1 LDALASRT
9 IKTTCPYC
17 GVGCGVNASVD
28 ALTSDVIIEGDKDH
42 PANFG
47 RLCSKGSQLGET
59 LGLHD
64 RLLHPAIGGR
74 QASWDEATD
83 RIAEAF
89 SQAIEQHGP
98 DSVALYV
105 SGQLLTED
113 YYVANKL
120 MKGFI
125 GSANIDTNS
134 RLCMASSVAGHKR
147 AFGSDTVPGTY
158 EDLELADLIVLTG
171 SNLAWCHPVLFQRIA
186 AAKQKRPGMRVVLI
200 DPRRTPTAELADLN
214 LPLTPDT
221 DVAIFT
227 GLLRHLA
234 RSPAIAPD
242 YVETNTSG
250 LDETLSNASSWT
262 IEKVA
267 EQCGLKP
274 SDVALF
280 YQWVAETERTVTVYS
295 QGVNQS
301 ASGTDK
307 VNAIINTHLI
317 TARIGTPGMGP
328 FSVTGQPNAMGGR
341 EVGGLANM
349 LTSHLELANPEH
361 RELVQTF
368 WGSPTIANKPGLKA
382 VDLFEAIHAG
392 QIKAL
397 WVVATNPSVSL
408 PDANRVDAALAKVPF
423 LAVSDIVSSTD
434 TLRHAART
442 GCVALPATGWGEKDG
457 TVTNSERMISRQR
470 AFLPA
475 PGEARHDWQALCNVA
490 TKMGFGE
497 AFSFENPTEV
507 FDEHARLSGFKPEV
521 RRDFDISGR
530 AGLSQV
536 AYDSMPPFRWPLR
549 ANGSQTERFF
559 AGGAFF
565 HADSRAKFVT
575 TPVKAVEKHQPK
587 YPFTL
592 NTGRVRDHWHTMTRT
607 GRSPRLSAHM
617 GEPYCELHPDDAS
630 RLGIEP
636 ASLVRLSSPHG
647 SIIVRALLSDGQQ
660 PGSVFV
666 PMHWNDETASNA
678 RVDALVKPDIDPT
691 SGQPALKF
699 SRVAVTHAGMAWHG
713 FAVVKKRP
721 ASLPFTYWSVST
733 CAGGFALEFADK
745 TPPDDFSEVAQAVL
759 QSDCFV
765 GLQDRA
771 SADARFLACESESLL
786 GTLFIAQDPVR
797 VSRRWAIQA
806 LSKPLP
812 DAAARVALLAGRPPT
827 DQPDTGPTVCA
838 CFNVGRNTIASA
850 IGAGAVTLD
859 AIGSACQAGT
869 NCGSCR
875 SEIAAMLPPLAVVKE
890 TFDEP
895 QAV

>member
-17 GVGCGVNASVD
+17 GVGCGVKAGVD
-28 ALTSDVIIEGDKDH
+28 ALTSDVSIEGDKDH

-64 RLLHPAIGGR
+64 RLLHPAVGGKR
-74 QASWDEATD
+74 TTWDEATD

-89 SQAIEQHGP
+89 SQSITKHGS
-98 DSVALYV
+98 DSVAFYV

-186 AAKQKRPGMRVVLI
+186 AAKQKRPSMRVVLI
-200 DPRRTPTAELADLN
+200 DPRRTPTAELADLHI
-214 LPLTPDT
+214 PLAPDS
-221 DVAIFT
+221 DVALFT

-234 RSPAIAPD
+234 RSSAVAPA
-242 YVETNTSG
+242 YVEARTSG
-250 LDETLSNASSWT
+250 HGDALANASTWT
-262 IEKVA
+262 IEKAA

-274 SDVALF
+274 ADVALF

-301 ASGTDK
+301 ASGTHK

-317 TARIGTPGMGP
+317 TGRIGKPGMGP

-349 LTSHLELANPEH
+349 LASHLELTNPEH
-361 RELVQTF
+361 RDLVQGF
-368 WGSPTIANKPGLKA
+368 WQSRNIADKAGLKA
-382 VDLFEAIHAG
+382 VDLFEAIHDG

-397 WVVATNPSVSL
+397 WVMATNPSVSL
-408 PDANRVDAALAKVPF
+408 PDADRVDAALAKVPF

-434 TLRHAART
+434 TLRHAARA

-475 PGEARHDWQALCNVA
+475 PGETKHDWQAICDVA
-490 TKMGFGE
+490 SKMGFGE
-497 AFSFENPTEV
+497 AFAFRNPAEI
-507 FDEHARLSGFKPEV
+507 FDEHARLSGYRQQV
-521 RRDFDISGR
+521 CRDFDISGR

-549 ANGSQTERFF
+549 ADGDRTERFF
-559 AGGAFF
+559 ANGAFF
-565 HADSRAKFVT
+565 HADKRAKFIT
-575 TPVKAVEKHQPK
+575 TPVKVVEKREPK

-660 PGSVFV
+660 PGSVFA
-666 PMHWNDETASNA
+666 PMHWNDETASKA
-678 RVDALVKPDIDPT
+678 RVDAMVKPDTDPM

-699 SRVAVTHAGMAWHG
+699 SRVAVAHAGMAWHG

-721 ASLPFTYWSVST
+721 ESLPFTYWSVST
-733 CAGGFALEFADK
+733 CAGGFALEFADM
-745 TPPDDFSEVAQAVL
+745 TLPDDFSAVAQAVL

-771 SADARFLACESESLL
+771 SSDARFLAYDSDKML
-786 GTLFIAQDPVR
+786 GTLFIAQDPVK

-806 LSKPLP
+806 LAKPLP

-838 CFNVGRNTIASA
+838 CFSVGRNTISTA
-850 IGAGAVTLD
+850 IQAGAVTLD
-859 AIGSACQAGT
+859 AVGTACQAGT

-875 SEIAAMLPPLAVVKE
+875 SEIAAMLPAYQPSQE
-890 TFDEP
+890 RHNEP

>member
-1 LDALASRT
+1 MDALASRT
-9 IKTTCPYC
+9 TKTTCPYC
-17 GVGCGVNASVD
+17 GVGCGVKANID
-28 ALTSDVIIEGDKDH
+28 ALTNDVSIEGDKDH

-59 LGLHD
+59 LGLHN
-64 RLLHPAIGGR
+64 RLLYPEIGGKR
-74 QASWDEATD
+74 ASWEDATD
-83 RIAEAF
+83 CIAQAF
-89 SQAIEQHGP
+89 GQAIEEHGP
-98 DSVALYV
+98 DSVAMYV

-186 AAKQKRPGMRVVLI
+186 AAKQKRPSMKVVLI
-200 DPRRTPTAELADLN
+200 DPRRTPTAELADLH
-214 LPLTPDT
+214 LPLAPDS
-221 DVAIFT
+221 DVALFN

-234 RSPAIAPD
+234 RSSATAPA
-242 YVETNTSG
+242 YVEAHTAG
-250 LDETLSNASSWT
+250 FEDALSNAACWT
-262 IEKVA
+262 IENVA
-267 EQCGLKP
+267 KRCALKP
-274 SDVALF
+274 TDLALF
-280 YQWVAETERTVTVYS
+280 YEWVAGTPKTVTIYS

-301 ASGTDK
+301 TSGTDK
-307 VNAIINTHLI
+307 VNAIINTHLL
-317 TARIGTPGMGP
+317 TARIGKPGMGP

-341 EVGGLANM
+341 EVGGLSNM
-349 LTSHLELANPEH
+349 LASHLELANAEH
-361 RELVQTF
+361 CDLVKSF
-368 WGSPTIANKPGLKA
+368 WQSPTIANKSGLKA
-382 VDLFEAIHAG
+382 VDLFEAIHDG

-397 WVVATNPSVSL
+397 WVMATNPSVSL
-408 PDANRVDAALAKVPF
+408 PNADRVDAALAKVPF

-434 TLRHAART
+434 TLRHAGRA
-442 GCVALPATGWGEKDG
+442 GCVAIPATGWGEKDG

-475 PGEARHDWQALCNVA
+475 PGDARHDWQAICDVA

-497 AFSFENPTEV
+497 AFAFQNPAQI
-507 FDEHARLSGFKPEV
+507 FDEHARLSGYRPHV
-521 RRDFDISGR
+521 RRDFDIAGR
-530 AGLSQV
+530 AGLSQL
-536 AYDSMPPFRWPLR
+536 AYDSMPPFQWPLR
-549 ANGSQTERFF
+549 ADGIQTERFF
-559 AGGAFF
+559 AKGAFF
-565 HADSRAKFVT
+565 HVDQRAKFIT
-575 TPVKAVEKHQPK
+575 TPAKAAEKREPK

-592 NTGRVRDHWHTMTRT
+592 NTGRVRDQWHTMTRT
-607 GRSPRLSAHM
+607 GRSPSLSAHM
-617 GEPYCELHPDDAS
+617 GEPYCELHPHDAE

-636 ASLVRLSSPHG
+636 ASLVRLTSPQG
-647 SIIVRALLSDGQQ
+647 SIIMRALVSEGQQ

-666 PMHWNDETASNA
+666 PMHWNDQTASNA
-678 RVDALVKPDIDPT
+678 RVDALVQPETDPI

-699 SRVAVTHAGMAWHG
+699 SRVAVAHAGMAWHG

-721 ASLPFTYWSVST
+721 ASLPFAYWSVST

-745 TPPDDFSEVAQAVL
+745 ASPDDFSEVAPTVL
-759 QSDCFV
+759 QSDCCV

-771 SADARFLACESESLL
+771 SADARFLTHDS
-786 GTLFIAQDPVR
+786 GTLTGMLFIAQDPVS

-838 CFNVGRNTIASA
+838 CFSVGRNTIAAS
-850 IGAGAVTLD
+850 IRAGAVTLD
-859 AIGSACQAGT
+859 AVGAACQAGT

-875 SEIAAMLPPLAVVKE
+875 SEIAAMLPTATPQKE
-890 TFDEP
+890 RRHEP

>member
-1 LDALASRT
+1 MAAKT
-9 IKTTCPYC
+9 TCTTCPYC
-17 GVGCGVNASVD
+17 GVGCGVKASVD
-28 ALTSDVIIEGDKDH
+28 PLSGDVAIAGDTQH

-59 LGLHD
+59 LGSEN
-64 RLLHPAIGGR
+64 RLLHPTIGGKR
-74 QASWDEATD
+74 ASWVEATGK
-83 RIAEAF
+83 IAEAF
-89 SQAIEQHGP
+89 SQSIAEHGP

-120 MKGFI
+120 MKGFV

-147 AFGSDTVPGTY
+147 AFGSDTVPGIY

-186 AAKQKRPGMRVVLI
+186 AAKNARPHMKVVLI
-200 DPRRTPTAELADLN
+200 DPRRTPTAELADLH
-214 LPLTPDT
+214 LPLAPNT
-221 DVAIFT
+221 DVALFT

-242 YVETNTSG
+242 YVEAYTSG
-250 LDETLSNASSWT
+250 LDDALSNASTCT
-262 IEKVA
+262 IEKA
-267 EQCGLKP
+267 AAQCGLKP

-280 YQWVAETERTVTVYS
+280 YQWVAETQRTVTVYS

-301 ASGTDK
+301 ANGTDK

-317 TARIGTPGMGP
+317 TGRIGKPGMGP

-349 LTSHLELANPEH
+349 LASHLELANPEH
-361 RELVQTF
+361 RDLVQAF
-368 WGSPTIANKPGLKA
+368 WQSPVLASKPGLKA
-382 VDLFEAIHAG
+382 VDLFEAIHTG

-397 WVVATNPSVSL
+397 WVMATNPSVSL
-408 PDANRVDAALAKVPF
+408 PDAARVDEALAKVPF

-434 TLRHAART
+434 TLRHAVRP

-475 PGEARHDWQALCNVA
+475 PGQARHDWQAMCDVA
-490 TKMGFGE
+490 TKMGFGD
-497 AFSFENPTEV
+497 AFAFQNPAQI
-507 FDEHARLSGFKPEV
+507 FDEHARLSGYKSEV

-536 AYDSMPPFRWPLR
+536 AYDAMPPFRWPLK
-549 ANGSQTERFF
+549 ADGSRTERFF
-559 AGGAFF
+559 ANDDFF
-565 HADSRAKFVT
+565 HADRRAKFVA
-575 TPVKAVEKHQPK
+575 TPVKTPAKRQAK

-592 NTGRVRDHWHTMTRT
+592 NTGRVRDQWHTMTRT
-607 GRSPRLSAHM
+607 GRSPRLSAHV
-617 GEPYCELHPDDAS
+617 GEPYCELHPSDAAAK
-630 RLGIEP
+630 GIK
-636 ASLVRLSSPHG
+636 AADLVQLSSPNG
-647 SIIVRALLSDGQQ
+647 TMIARALLSEGQRA
-660 PGSVFV
+660 GSVFV
-666 PMHWNDETASNA
+666 PMHWNDETSAKA
-678 RVDALVKPDIDPT
+678 RVDALVKPDTDPT

-699 SRVAVTHAGMAWHG
+699 SRVDVGPAGMAWHG
-713 FAVVKKRP
+713 FAVLAEKP
-721 ASLPFTYWSVST
+721 SNLNFAYWSIAT
-733 CAGGFALEFADK
+733 CLGGYALEFAD
-745 TPPDDFSEVAQAVL
+745 TAEPSSLTALAQAL
-759 QSDCFV
+759 LGSDACIGFE
-765 GLQDRA
+765 DRQA
-771 SADARFLACESESLL
+771 GSARFVATSDNRLRGAV
-786 GTLFIAQDPVR
+786 FITPEPVV
-797 VSRRWAIQA
+797 VSRRWAISQLQTPIKTA
-806 LSKPLP
+806 
-812 DAAARVALLAGRPPT
+812 DDRVALLAGRPPT

-838 CFNVGRNTIASA
+838 CFSVGRNTITAA
-850 IGAGAVTLD
+850 INNGAQTLD
-859 AIGSACQAGT
+859 AVGAACQAGT

-875 SEIAAMLPPLAVVKE
+875 SEIAAMLPVKSRE
-890 TFDEP
+890 VSHEP

>member
-1 LDALASRT
+1 LDSIASRT
-9 IKTTCPYC
+9 TKTTCPYC
-17 GVGCGVNASVD
+17 GVGCGVKASVD
-28 ALTSDVIIEGDKDH
+28 ALTSDVSIEGDKDH
-42 PANFG
+42 PANLG

-64 RLLHPAIGGR
+64 RLLHPTIGGER
-74 QASWDEATD
+74 ASWDEATD
-83 RIAEAF
+83 RIAQAF
-89 SQAIEQHGP
+89 GQVIEQHGP

-200 DPRRTPTAELADLN
+200 DPRRTPTAELADLR

-221 DVAIFT
+221 DVVLFT

-242 YVETNTSG
+242 YVEISTSG
-250 LDETLSNASSWT
+250 RDQTLSNASSWT

-274 SDVALF
+274 TDVALF

-317 TARIGTPGMGP
+317 TARIGKPGMGP

-349 LTSHLELANPEH
+349 LASHLELADPEH
-361 RELVQTF
+361 RDLVQSF
-368 WGSPTIANKPGLKA
+368 WQSPAMAEKPGLKA
-382 VDLFEAIHAG
+382 VELFEAIHAG
-392 QIKAL
+392 KIKAL
-397 WVVATNPSVSL
+397 WVMATNPSVSL
-408 PDANRVDAALAKVPF
+408 PNADRMDAALAKVPF

-434 TLRHAART
+434 TLRHAARA
-442 GCVALPATGWGEKDG
+442 GCVTLPATGWGEKDG

-475 PGEARHDWQALCNVA
+475 PGQARHDWQAICDVA

-497 AFSFENPTEV
+497 AFSFENPAEI
-507 FDEHARLSGFKPEV
+507 FDQHARLSGYRPQV

-530 AGLSQV
+530 AGLSQI
-536 AYDSMPPFRWPLR
+536 AYDAMPPFRWPLH
-549 ANGSQTERFF
+549 ADGSQTERFF
-559 AGGAFF
+559 AQGNFF
-565 HADSRAKFVT
+565 HADGRAKFIT
-575 TPVKAVEKHQPK
+575 TPVKAVEKREPK

-617 GEPYCELHPDDAS
+617 GEPYCELHPNDAS
-630 RLGIEP
+630 RLDIQA

-678 RVDALVKPDIDPT
+678 RVDTLVKPDTDPT

-699 SRVAVTHAGMAWHG
+699 SRVAVASAGMAWHG

-721 ASLPFTYWSVST
+721 ASLPFAYWSVSK

-745 TPPDDFSEVAQAVL
+745 TSPDDFSAVAQTVL
-759 QSDCFV
+759 QSHCFV

-771 SADARFLACESESLL
+771 SADARFLAHESNNVL
-786 GTLFIAQDPVR
+786 GMVFIAQDPVK

-806 LSKPLP
+806 LAKPVP
-812 DAAARVALLAGRPPT
+812 DAVARVALLAGRPPT

-838 CFNVGRNTIASA
+838 CFSVGRNTISTA
-850 IGAGAVTLD
+850 IKAGAVTLD
-859 AIGSACQAGT
+859 AVGTACQAGT

-875 SEIAAMLPPLAVVKE
+875 SEITAMLPTQRAQRE
-890 TFDEP
+890 RRNEP